1 MNTNIVLFILLL
13 IGLGIASFFTVSK
26 IKKNAQYSIKNKYLI
41 GFGLFAIIIVFSLS
55 YFEPKI
61 LHNTGVIVL
70 LILLSV
76 EVLYNIL
83 FPNNNQKHTDRHKEK
98 M

>member
-13 IGLGIASFFTVSK
+13 IGLGIAVFFTVSK

-41 GFGLFAIIIVFSLS
+41 GFGLFASIVVFFLS

-61 LHNTGVIVL
+61 LHNIGVIVL
-70 LILLSV
+70 LTLLFV
-76 EVLYNIL
+76 EILYNVL
-83 FPNNNQKHTDRHKEK
+83 FPNNNQKHTNNHKQL
-98 M
+98 